1 MARRTTK
8 VGTYRTRNGRKVK
21 GHRRLQPKRAAKNAQ
36 LAARRLRQKQYAA
49 GSVLATAATAEIVG
63 WGAAVLVAILCLGA
77 GLLLIGGG
85 TKLRGLTK

>member
-1 MARRTTK
+1 MAKRRAP
-8 VGTYRTRNGRKVK
+8 VRRHRRNGRTVK
-21 GHRRLQPKRAAKNAQ
+21 AHRRLSPGRAGRNAQ
-36 LAARRLRQKQYAA
+36 LATRRLRQKQYAA

-85 TKLRGLTK
+85 TKLRGWTK